1 MRGCCAA
8 GCHRCRTAFAMVV
21 LPFHLLSTAQQ
32 QPPDLVTMLQT
43 LQENPTNPHAHNN
56 VRSSGASCRGPRGL
70 PACPAP

>member
-1 MRGCCAA
+1 
-8 GCHRCRTAFAMVV
+8 MVL

-56 VRSSGASCRGPRGL
+56 VRYSGASCRGPRGL
-70 PACPAP
+70 PASPAP